1 MLPTLDT
8 SEPVSHWH
16 FPVLPHNREDV
27 LSEDVLSSKRVF
39 ETPLDRLEEA
49 LAAAGTMAAPPSR
62 GKLDGNAARPPL
74 RLTSEG
80 GRPGSSPRVMLQ
92 PLQPPNSQGFAG
104 GTTAS
109 ADDKEYLAMMKR
121 EIRVLAAKVAEYSA
135 AVDTDR
141 RMSDSST
148 LLRRPLTPG
157 SANRPGTSGGLTAVG
172 QIAGN
177 VDTYIEK
184 ASAGKG
190 FEQAKSGLLE
200 LLLTLLEDAQRCTL
214 MLTEKR
220 APAGCTVPAPSTCSG
235 RMGSRVPVA
244 EALMER
250 TMQLHGAARPADDAE
265 RTRPMTGGRRQLHE
279 AGASGLSVDAVAALL
294 SRLADLHQHYG
305 AIADGKRD
313 AGDTLGGKL
322 LDELDGALSAMTSAC
337 TQSGHSKLSDAAAR
351 VQGEARNATLA
362 ISTALAIVGS
372 GDGEEMLRLELEKVR
387 GELMSSRMQSEA
399 AKAQSASQ
407 VDALNKRLGK
417 KEAEVDALQRQVKDA
432 SQGSARQRE
441 EEEEA
446 VAMDLMSAAKTT
458 ALEAANSEL
467 SNEVKQLKAQLQ
479 HAKADAK
486 AQMAAAAAAAAAAVG
501 SAGPLQASS
510 QHASSQ
516 RPPTAAASAAATRC
530 LVLTVSTYVAMCV
543 CMNICTCI
551 CICICV
557 CI

>member
-1 MLPTLDT
+1 MN
-8 SEPVSHWH
+8 E
-16 FPVLPHNREDV
+16 
-27 LSEDVLSSKRVF
+27 
-39 ETPLDRLEEA
+39 
-49 LAAAGTMAAPPSR
+49 MAAPPSR

-74 RLTSEG
+74 RLMPEV

-92 PLQPPNSQGFAG
+92 PLQPPNSQGFS

-109 ADDKEYLAMMKR
+109 ADDKEYLAQLKR
-121 EIRVLAAKVAEYSA
+121 EIRLLAAKVAEYSA

-200 LLLTLLEDAQRCTL
+200 LLLTLLEDAHRCTL
-214 MLTEKR
+214 MLTDKR

-250 TMQLHGAARPADDAE
+250 TMQLHGAARLADDAE
-265 RTRPMTGGRRQLHE
+265 RTRPMTGGRRPLDE
-279 AGASGLSVDAVAALL
+279 AGASVLSVDVVAVLL

-362 ISTALAIVGS
+362 ISTVLAIVGS

-387 GELMSSRMQSEA
+387 GELMSSRMQAEA
-399 AKAQSASQ
+399 AKAQCASQ

-417 KEAEVDALQRQVKDA
+417 KEAEVDVLQRQVKDA

-441 EEEEA
+441 EEAA
-446 VAMDLMSAAKTT
+446 VAMDLMSVAKTT

-479 HAKADAK
+479 QAKAGAK
-486 AQMAAAAAAAAAAVG
+486 AQMAAAAGAAAVG
-501 SAGPLQASS
+501 SAGPQQASSQHALS

-516 RPPTAAASAAATRC
+516 RPPTAAASAAAARC
-530 LVLTVSTYVAMCV
+530 HTHTHTHTLCITLTHTHSRCSVSCPLSLHIYVCRYIYCVCVCLCVCVGIVVRTVSFTSLPAS
-543 CMNICTCI
+543 
-551 CICICV
+551 
-557 CI
+557 

>member
-1 MLPTLDT
+1 MFFLI
-8 SEPVSHWH
+8 S
-16 FPVLPHNREDV
+16 FNRDAF
-27 LSEDVLSSKRVF
+27 F
-39 ETPLDRLEEA
+39 ETTLDRLEA

-62 GKLDGNAARPPL
+62 GKLDGNSARPPL

-104 GTTAS
+104 GT
-109 ADDKEYLAMMKR
+109 ADDKEYLAMLKR
-121 EIRVLAAKVAEYSA
+121 EIRLLATKVAEYSA

-184 ASAGKG
+184 ASVGKG

-250 TMQLHGAARPADDAE
+250 TMQLHGAARPADDVE

-387 GELMSSRMQSEA
+387 GELMSSRMQAEA

-407 VDALNKRLGK
+407 VDALNKRLDK

-467 SNEVKQLKAQLQ
+467 SNEVKQLKTQLQ
-479 HAKADAK
+479 HAQADAK
-486 AQMAAAAAAAAAAVG
+486 AQMAAAVAAAAVG

-510 QHASSQ
+510 QQHASSQ
-516 RPPTAAASAAATRC
+516 RPLTAAASAAATRC